1 MFFCREIL
9 ILFSLQGNWLVEY
22 YLLFVAVVA
31 TAAVGVVSCP
41 SLFMASILCR
51 DTHRARCTSS
61 VATLKTIL
69 YFMST
74 FWHSLIFISM
84 PNAMCTWLY
93 FQYPTHSY
101 LHDCL
106 FLFHLT
112 SPLVSLLFPFLSFRW
127 HRLCRDRQTA
137 TCFSS
142 MNSLH
147 VCWPKW
153 GKMAK
158 AKRGEVG
165 RSKAT
170 TTLHLSHATRPQ
182 ICKRAKCV
190 NKCRMWHLQHEWIM
204 CWKSFIVSM
213 LTEMATVCEWERESK
228 REIERVR

>member
-1 MFFCREIL
+1 MFFCREIS

-22 YLLFVAVVA
+22 YMLFVAVVA

-112 SPLVSLLFPFLSFRW
+112 RLWSPFSFLSFPFVGIAYAVTVKRQLVFHRW
-127 HRLCRDRQTA
+127 IRCMFVGPNEA
-137 TCFSS
+137 K
-142 MNSLH
+142 
-147 VCWPKW
+147 WPKQSEVRW
-153 GKMAK
+153 GEAK
-158 AKRGEVG
+158 QRQ
-165 RSKAT
+165 RC
-170 TTLHLSHATRPQ
+170 
-182 ICKRAKCV
+182 I
-190 NKCRMWHLQHEWIM
+190 CRMQRGRKYAKEPNASINAD
-204 CWKSFIVSM
+204 CD
-213 LTEMATVCEWERESK
+213 TCNTNE
-228 REIERVR
+228 